1 MQLQKDLPANLSAR
15 DPVRVARAIRL
26 ARLLDDRFLD
36 PILGVLL
43 PELGDTVGMVLGL
56 YPVFVAY
63 REGLPRTLLARMVL
77 NLALDLLVGA
87 IPALGD
93 IFDFAFRANRRNAE
107 MLEAYVQ
114 TGTLASTPSA
124 QEKGGGWLLL
134 AALGVLGGALVFSV
148 WVGLWVMSTLWTF
161 LAGAF

>member
-77 NLALDLLVGA
+77 NLALDLFVGA

-107 MLEAYVQ
+107 MLEAYVHP
-114 TGTLASTPSA
+114 GTLAPNASA
-124 QEKGGGWLLL
+124 QALGGGWLLL
-134 AALGVLGGALVFSV
+134 AALGILGGALVFSV

>member
-1 MQLQKDLPANLSAR
+1 MLPQKDLPANVSAR
-15 DPVRVARAIRL
+15 DPVRVARAVRL

-77 NLALDLLVGA
+77 NLALDLFVGA

-124 QEKGGGWLLL
+124 RAQGGGWLLL

>member
-1 MQLQKDLPANLSAR
+1 MELQKDLSASVSAR

-26 ARLLDDRFLD
+26 AKLLDDRFLD

-77 NLALDLLVGA
+77 NLALDLFVGA

-93 IFDFAFRANRRNAE
+93 LFDFAFRANRRNAE
-107 MLEAYVQ
+107 MLEAHVH
-114 TGTLASTPSA
+114 TGTLAPG
-124 QEKGGGWLLL
+124 QGGGWLLL
-134 AALGVLGGALVFSV
+134 AALGILGGSLVFSV